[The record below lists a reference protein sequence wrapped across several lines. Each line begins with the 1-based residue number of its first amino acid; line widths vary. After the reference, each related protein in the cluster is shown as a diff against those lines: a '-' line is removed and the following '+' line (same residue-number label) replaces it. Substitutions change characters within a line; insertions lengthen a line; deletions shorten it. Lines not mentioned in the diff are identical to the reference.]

1 MTDSTQNQ
9 ELTTTKLTPDFINKL
24 NADFVNIGS
33 WLNSISSLP
42 DDLAL
47 PYLLT
52 LKTAVSQMQKRV
64 EAVEVELRA
73 ADIKNP
79 D

>member
-1 MTDSTQNQ
+1 MNQ
-9 ELTTTKLTPDFINKL
+9 DAINQL
-24 NADFVNIGS
+24 NADFINISS
-33 WLNSISSLP
+33 WLHSISNLP

-64 EAVEVELRA
+64 EAVEVELRTA
-73 ADIKNP
+73 GEKKPTI
-79 D
+79 

>member
-1 MTDSTQNQ
+1 MNRDAINQ
-9 ELTTTKLTPDFINKL
+9 L

-33 WLNSISSLP
+33 WLHSIGSLP